1 MKRAFIIICA
11 LALPAVA
18 DEVKKSDTTETSG
31 PTDIPRSRYLGA
43 DTTPTRAGALEGGST
58 SIAFS
63 SDGTLLAQAA
73 PTGAVSVARIADSD
87 ESSGLWHRVA
97 EHLGAAAGVAFL
109 PKNPL
114 TLVSVGDDE
123 TIRTATLDASLAIV
137 TSASRQLGLGP
148 LTALAVLDASH
159 VAVGSCRGQ
168 IAIVKLEDAITVE
181 KTFERHEGSVA
192 ALVALDKNRLASAGW
207 DGCVKISD
215 LGGREIKSAKVSAV
229 ELTTLAATPD
239 GKSLAAGSWKKG
251 VVLLDASSLKTL
263 ATLEPHRGCASAVL
277 LVGPARASLAQCR
290 LVSASLS
297 DETLAASDTLG
308 AKAELGHI
316 RRTRIKTVP
325 SGGLAVS
332 PDLALIACATNDGAI
347 SLYKLERK

>member
-1 MKRAFIIICA
+1 VKRAFIIICA

-18 DEVKKSDTTETSG
+18 DEVKKAATSESSG
-31 PTDIPRSRYLGA
+31 PSDFSRARYLGA
-43 DTTPTRAGALEGGST
+43 DATPTRAGALEGGAT

-63 SDGTLLAQAA
+63 PDGALLAQAA

-87 ESSGLWHRVA
+87 ESTGLWHRTG
-97 EHLGAAAGVAFL
+97 EHLGAASGVAFL
-109 PKNPL
+109 PRKEL

-123 TIRTATLDASLAIV
+123 TIRTATLDASLATV

-181 KTFERHEGSVA
+181 KTFERHEGAIA
-192 ALVALDKNRLASAGW
+192 ALVALDKNRIASAGW

-215 LGGREIKSAKVSAV
+215 LGGREIKSAKVSPV
-229 ELTTLAATPD
+229 ELTTLAVTPD

-251 VVLLDASSLKTL
+251 VTLLDASSLKTL
-263 ATLEPHRGCASAVL
+263 ATLETHRGCASAVL
-277 LVGPARASLAQCR
+277 LVGPAKASLAQCR

-297 DETLAASDTLG
+297 DETLFASDVLG
-308 AKAELGHI
+308 SKNELGRT

-347 SLYKLERK
+347 SLYKLEGK